1 MSYNRIT
8 RRTDD
13 TGLQPERTSLSWFR
27 TSFVIIGVSALFFQ
41 LGMNNQDVILIIGS
55 IVLLLCNL
63 GAYAYVYKRNLLDTN
78 NIKLTSSGSIIVKR
92 IICFSIIFSASIFSI
107 SNLVSIFNHLKL

>member
-8 RRTDD
+8 RRNED

-27 TSFVIIGVSALFFQ
+27 TSFVIFGVSVLFFQ
-41 LGMNNQDVILIIGS
+41 LGMNNDDIILIIGS

-63 GAYAYVYKRNLLDTN
+63 GAYAYVYKRNFLDTDD
-78 NIKLTSSGSIIVKR
+78 IRITSYGSIIVKR
-92 IICFSIIFSASIFSI
+92 IICFSIIFSACIFSM
-107 SNLVSIFNHLKL
+107 SNLVSIFKHFL